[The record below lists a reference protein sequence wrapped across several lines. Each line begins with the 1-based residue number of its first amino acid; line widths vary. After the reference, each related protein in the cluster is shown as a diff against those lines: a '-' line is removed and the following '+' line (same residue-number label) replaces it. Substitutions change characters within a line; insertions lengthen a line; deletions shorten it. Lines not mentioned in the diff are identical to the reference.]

1 MQSETKTCQ
10 NCKNSFIIE
19 PEDFGFYEKIK
30 VPVPMFCFLCRLQRR
45 MMWRNERVYYNRQC
59 DLCRKNIIATYDK
72 TAPFPVYCQKCW
84 WGDDWNPYEYGR
96 DFDFTKPF
104 FEQFKELL
112 YKVPMIGMQND
123 DGIASKDSEYAQDIA
138 FSKDVYLS
146 VCGWFCEHVYYSW
159 YFCYDKD
166 IVDCSM
172 VSNSELCYQCIES
185 DKCARCLY
193 CFLAFG
199 SLNCAFCVDVKNC
212 MDCFLCA
219 GLRNKKY
226 CVRNIQYS
234 KEDYEKILKSYA
246 LNTRSGLRKALKERD
261 DFALKYPKR
270 FSVLLKTTNSTGY
283 FLTNAKNTRHSFYVL
298 GPVENSKYLVY
309 MDQAKDCYDINNSGK
324 PELCYDCVTPD
335 ECFQERFCVFCW
347 RNSFC
352 DYSYNC
358 HNGNNIFGSIALKK
372 GEYAILN
379 KKYSKEDFTLLK
391 DKIIEHMKKTGEWG
405 EFFPSNISPFSYNET
420 QAYEHFPLTKD
431 EVLAKGLS
439 WKERELRNYAV
450 DFLVSEVLG
459 TLPSNENEIVG
470 KVIECTNNGKN
481 INTCTTAF
489 RITAYEYGFYKR
501 FDLPLPVLCPN
512 CRYYERLKYKFP
524 PNLYRRQ
531 CMCDKKHAHHE
542 GKCPNEFETPY
553 APERPEII
561 YCEKCYQ
568 QEVY

>member
-1 MQSETKTCQ
+1 
-10 NCKNSFIIE
+10 
-19 PEDFGFYEKIK
+19 
-30 VPVPMFCFLCRLQRR
+30 
-45 MMWRNERVYYNRQC
+45 MMWRNERNFYRRQC
-59 DLCRKNIIATYDK
+59 DLCQKNIIAAFDK

-84 WGDDWNPYEYGR
+84 WGDDWNPYEYGK
-96 DFDFTKPF
+96 DFDFSRPF
-104 FEQFKELL
+104 FEQFKELVN
-112 YKVPMIGMQND
+112 KVPMIGMQND
-123 DGIASKDSEYAQDIA
+123 DGIASKDSEYAQDAA

-146 VCGWFCEHVYYSW
+146 TCGWFCEHVYYSW

-193 CFLAFG
+193 CFLAFE

-212 MDCFLCA
+212 MDCFLCV

-226 CVRNIQYS
+226 CVKNIQYS

-283 FLTNAKNTRHSFYVL
+283 FLTNAKNTRHSFY
-298 GPVENSKYLVY
+298 
-309 MDQAKDCYDINNSGK
+309 
-324 PELCYDCVTPD
+324 
-335 ECFQERFCVFCW
+335 
-347 RNSFC
+347 

-501 FDLPLPVLCPN
+501 FNLPLPVLCPN
-512 CRYYERLKYKFP
+512 CRYYERLKYKIP

-553 APERPEII
+553 APERPEIV